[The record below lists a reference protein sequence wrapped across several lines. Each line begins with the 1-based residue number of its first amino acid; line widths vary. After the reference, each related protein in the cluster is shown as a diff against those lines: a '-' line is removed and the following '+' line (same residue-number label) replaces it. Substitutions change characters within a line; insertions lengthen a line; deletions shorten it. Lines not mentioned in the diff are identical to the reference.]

1 MHAPAATVNADAGQ
15 AKAQSLSY
23 VVLLAATTA
32 ISGFLFG
39 FDTAVIN
46 GVLLLLRHQF
56 ALSNL
61 QTEIAASSLLLGCLL
76 GAATASMVGDRYG
89 RRTSLTASALLFALS
104 SIGAALATTVTLFS
118 VARLLGGLAI
128 GLASVLTPVY
138 IAEISPSRNRGTLVS
153 LNQLAI
159 VAGILSAYL
168 VNWQVARL
176 GESSWRWM
184 LAVAAIPSIAFLCG
198 LLLIPESPRWLISI
212 GRHEDGEN
220 VLARIFGEQTA
231 KQQVMAVEQAAAGEE
246 GSWREVFSSDMRRRL
261 AIGMLLALFSQITG
275 INAVLYY
282 GSIIVSEH
290 FSGQSTSM
298 ALIANVIIGAV
309 NFLSTIVAM
318 VFLDRWG
325 RRAIL
330 MIASGGMAIALTFLV
345 IALNDPGTSPILM
358 LACILLYVAFFALGM
373 GPGPWLIISEIFPTK
388 VRGRAASIATST
400 LWSGTLLVT
409 FTFLSLVK
417 VLNLWGTFAIY
428 GALSFACLIFV
439 WKMVPETKGRTLEQI
454 QRAWGK

>member
-1 MHAPAATVNADAGQ
+1 MHVPAATVNAEVGQ

-46 GVLLLLRHQF
+46 GVLLLLRRQF

-76 GAATASMVGDRYG
+76 GAAGASMIGDRYG
-89 RRTSLTASALLFALS
+89 RRKSLIASALLFAFS
-104 SIGAALATTVTLFS
+104 SISTALASTVMIFS
-118 VARLLGGLAI
+118 AARLSGGLAI

-138 IAEISPSRNRGTLVS
+138 IAEISPSNNRGTLVS

-159 VAGILSAYL
+159 VVGILTAYL

-184 LAVAAIPSIAFLCG
+184 LAVAAIPSIAFLFG

-212 GRHEDGEN
+212 GRLDQGER

-231 KQQVMAVEQAAAGEE
+231 KQQVEAVEQAAAGEE
-246 GSWREVFSSDMRRRL
+246 GSWHEVLSPNMRKRL
-261 AIGMLLALFSQITG
+261 AVGMLLALFSQITG
-275 INAVLYY
+275 INTVLYY

-290 FSGQSTSM
+290 FPGQSTSM
-298 ALIANVIIGAV
+298 ALVANVIVGAV
-309 NFLSTIVAM
+309 NLLLTIVAM
-318 VFLDRWG
+318 IFLDRWG

-330 MIASGGMAIALTFLV
+330 MISSGGMGVALTFLV
-345 IALNDPGTSPILM
+345 IGLIYGVSPLLM
-358 LACILLYVAFFALGM
+358 LASILLYVAFFALGM

-388 VRGRAASIATST
+388 VRSRAASLATST

-417 VLNLWGTFAIY
+417 ILNLWGTLAIY
-428 GALSFACLIFV
+428 GALSGLCCIFV

-454 QRAWGK
+454 QQAWSK

>member
-1 MHAPAATVNADAGQ
+1 MHVPAATVNAEVGQ

-46 GVLLLLRHQF
+46 GVLLLLRRQF

-76 GAATASMVGDRYG
+76 GAAGASMIGDRYG
-89 RRTSLTASALLFALS
+89 RRKSLIASALLFAFS
-104 SIGAALATTVTLFS
+104 SISAALASTVMIFS
-118 VARLLGGLAI
+118 AARLSGGLAI

-138 IAEISPSRNRGTLVS
+138 IAEISPSNNRGTLVS

-159 VAGILSAYL
+159 VVGILTAYL

-184 LAVAAIPSIAFLCG
+184 LAVAAIPSIAFLFG

-212 GRHEDGEN
+212 GRLDQGER

-231 KQQVMAVEQAAAGEE
+231 KQQVEAVEQAAAGEE
-246 GSWREVFSSDMRRRL
+246 GSWHEVLSPNMRKRL
-261 AIGMLLALFSQITG
+261 AVGMLLALFSQITG
-275 INAVLYY
+275 INTVLYY

-290 FSGQSTSM
+290 FPGQSTSM
-298 ALIANVIIGAV
+298 ALVANVIVGAV
-309 NFLSTIVAM
+309 NLLLTIVAM
-318 VFLDRWG
+318 IFLDRWG

-330 MIASGGMAIALTFLV
+330 MISSGGMGVALTFLV
-345 IALNDPGTSPILM
+345 IGLIYGVSPLLM
-358 LACILLYVAFFALGM
+358 LASILLYVAFFALGM

-388 VRGRAASIATST
+388 VRSRAASLATST

-417 VLNLWGTFAIY
+417 ILNLWGTLAIY
-428 GALSFACLIFV
+428 GALSGLCCIFV

-454 QRAWGK
+454 QQAWSK

>member
-1 MHAPAATVNADAGQ
+1 MESNTIDAR
-15 AKAQSLSY
+15 AQSMGY

-46 GVLLLLRHQF
+46 GVLLLLRRQF
-56 ALSNL
+56 TLSNL

-76 GAATASMVGDRYG
+76 GAAGASMIGDRYG
-89 RRTSLTASALLFALS
+89 RRKSLIASALLFALS
-104 SIGAALATTVTLFS
+104 SVGAALATTVTLFS
-118 VARLLGGLAI
+118 VARLVGGLAI

-138 IAEISPSRNRGTLVS
+138 IAEISPSTNRGTLVS

-159 VAGILSAYL
+159 VVGILSAYL
-168 VNWQVARL
+168 VNWQIARL

-184 LAVAAIPSIAFLCG
+184 LAVATIPSLGFLFG
-198 LLLIPESPRWLISI
+198 LLLIPESPRWLVTR
-212 GRHEDGEN
+212 GRHDEGER
-220 VLARIFGEQTA
+220 VLSRIFGERAA
-231 KQQVMAVEQAAAGEE
+231 KEQIEAVEQAVAGEE
-246 GSWREVFSSDMRRRL
+246 GSWHE
-261 AIGMLLALFSQITG
+261 ML
-275 INAVLYY
+275 
-282 GSIIVSEH
+282 
-290 FSGQSTSM
+290 STSM
-298 ALIANVIIGAV
+298 VLIANVIIGTV
-309 NFLSTIVAM
+309 NFLLTIVAM

-330 MIASGGMAIALTFLV
+330 MIASGGMGVALTFLV
-345 IALNDPGTSPILM
+345 IGLNVPGISPLLM
-358 LACILLYVAFFALGM
+358 LAGILLYVAFFALGM

-388 VRGRAASIATST
+388 VRGRAASIATSI

-409 FTFLSLVK
+409 LTFLGLVK

-428 GALSFACLIFV
+428 GALSFVCLIFV

-454 QRAWGK
+454 QQAWSK